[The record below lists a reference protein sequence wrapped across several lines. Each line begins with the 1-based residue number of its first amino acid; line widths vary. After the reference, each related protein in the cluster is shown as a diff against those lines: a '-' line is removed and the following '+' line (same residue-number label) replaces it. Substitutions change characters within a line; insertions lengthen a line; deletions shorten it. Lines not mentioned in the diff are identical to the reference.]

1 MKEFELSKYTVEA
14 EELLSATK
22 KAFLE
27 LDLSTDELPNSMKPD
42 DGAIKLVFVGQYSA
56 GKSSIIKML
65 SGIDTGIGAAI
76 TTQKSHTYN
85 WNDLQIIDTPGIQT
99 GLRPDHDE
107 ITYNEIDHASLLVFV
122 VTSEGFDRQMGEH
135 FQKLAIEQKR
145 GNNMVLVINKMD
157 RAMAG
162 NSLKQQ
168 EIILNDIKKVISP
181 YEPKDLYVTFI
192 STQLYEESLKES
204 DTELKRE
211 LLEESGHDTFIDN
224 LNSFVSKRQIS
235 SKLQQPLYTLEKI
248 LQKAMEQDIDEE
260 SISGAEEL
268 IKRQKNIFVNTK
280 NDILKDLKYIVQS
293 ARNNIYIEGRNAS
306 LCIRVEKN
314 ITEEQIKQE
323 LESSA
328 NKAENIVN
336 NCEQEIN
343 VYIQNKLQELDMD
356 LEELMTSS
364 FAQNIAIKLQEMPKS
379 ESIDDNSEA
388 INIAKKI
395 SNTLLKEGLKNSNI
409 INNMSDGELMAGI
422 DIYKSNLA
430 NFSGSYMHTAIK
442 EVGSFVGIKFAPWE
456 ALKWA
461 KGLATVASVVAVLG
475 TLYQLWEMFTKSE
488 KEAEVEEKIRS
499 AREDIVEAFNKQA
512 DNFYEQAISSIE
524 NNISKLLDPKI
535 VELKNELQAF
545 QERRD
550 LLAKRQLKLN
560 DILVKEQS
568 LMRKI
573 KSNII

>member
-76 TTQKSHTYN
+76 TTQESHTYN

-235 SKLQQPLYTLEKI
+235 SKL
-248 LQKAMEQDIDEE
+248 
-260 SISGAEEL
+260 
-268 IKRQKNIFVNTK
+268 
-280 NDILKDLKYIVQS
+280 
-293 ARNNIYIEGRNAS
+293 
-306 LCIRVEKN
+306 
-314 ITEEQIKQE
+314 
-323 LESSA
+323 
-328 NKAENIVN
+328 
-336 NCEQEIN
+336 
-343 VYIQNKLQELDMD
+343 
-356 LEELMTSS
+356 
-364 FAQNIAIKLQEMPKS
+364 
-379 ESIDDNSEA
+379 
-388 INIAKKI
+388 
-395 SNTLLKEGLKNSNI
+395 
-409 INNMSDGELMAGI
+409 
-422 DIYKSNLA
+422 
-430 NFSGSYMHTAIK
+430 
-442 EVGSFVGIKFAPWE
+442 
-456 ALKWA
+456 
-461 KGLATVASVVAVLG
+461 
-475 TLYQLWEMFTKSE
+475 
-488 KEAEVEEKIRS
+488 
-499 AREDIVEAFNKQA
+499 
-512 DNFYEQAISSIE
+512 
-524 NNISKLLDPKI
+524 
-535 VELKNELQAF
+535 
-545 QERRD
+545 
-550 LLAKRQLKLN
+550 
-560 DILVKEQS
+560 
-568 LMRKI
+568 
-573 KSNII
+573 